1 MNSVDLLNS
10 LEVPPGSPAF
20 FPLGGKP
27 CDFGT
32 FFSQARRAEASLS
45 ALGIGPGDSVLLA
58 DSISSEFFALVTGA
72 LARGATLLLVEPFL
86 PLREIDRIVDLMRPK
101 LFVASLP
108 GRVWGLRSRSIRSI
122 RTWRSAGSLAGE
134 GSRDSKGLKPVPVVS
149 MKPDD
154 AGIITFTTGT
164 TGQPKG
170 VVRTHAGLRAQNEII
185 RRAGEFDRFT
195 RPDLAVFAN
204 LVLANLGMGRGT
216 VFVPPGWK
224 NRHLMKL
231 KTLPEEWLPET
242 LSTGPAF
249 LKHLIRSGAAPRLR
263 SVQVGGALA
272 DCDDFEE
279 AFRHFG
285 EETRFLHVYGSSE
298 AEPVAFSDARVAVQR
313 SRNRGFFQVL
323 HLGGSVPGVRIQTKP
338 DGLWVTG
345 EHVCKRYVGSG
356 DEMKKHK
363 LEDPSGVVW
372 HFMGDRVG
380 EDAEGLWFQGRSFQN
395 PVEFKIEQ
403 ELYTFLGH
411 SRGFLERDP
420 LGKLVFRGEG
430 VDAEFRRIRNRFP
443 EIDRVLECRI
453 VRDRRHRARI
463 DRVASR

>member
-1 MNSVDLLNS
+1 
-10 LEVPPGSPAF
+10 
-20 FPLGGKP
+20 
-27 CDFGT
+27 
-32 FFSQARRAEASLS
+32 
-45 ALGIGPGDSVLLA
+45 
-58 DSISSEFFALVTGA
+58 
-72 LARGATLLLVEPFL
+72 
-86 PLREIDRIVDLMRPK
+86 
-101 LFVASLP
+101 
-108 GRVWGLRSRSIRSI
+108 
-122 RTWRSAGSLAGE
+122 
-134 GSRDSKGLKPVPVVS
+134 
-149 MKPDD
+149 
-154 AGIITFTTGT
+154 
-164 TGQPKG
+164 
-170 VVRTHAGLRAQNEII
+170 
-185 RRAGEFDRFT
+185 
-195 RPDLAVFAN
+195 
-204 LVLANLGMGRGT
+204 

-224 NRHLMKL
+224 NRHLTKL

-443 EIDRVLECRI
+443 EIDRVLECKI